1 MNLNNAQRQYLRRT
15 AHSLRPLAQIGK
27 AGLTNSVIS
36 AVDQALEAHELIKV
50 KFLDFREEKQAL
62 SNEIAGAT
70 GSTLVSLIG
79 NIAIL
84 YRPNPERPGVV
95 LPA

>member
-15 AHSLRPLAQIGK
+15 AHSLRPLTQIGK
-27 AGLTNSVIS
+27 AGLTNSVIN
-36 AVDQALEAHELIKV
+36 AIDQALEAHELIKV

-62 SNEIAGAT
+62 SDEIVGAT

-84 YRPNPERPGVV
+84 YRPNPELKRLV
-95 LPA
+95 LPT